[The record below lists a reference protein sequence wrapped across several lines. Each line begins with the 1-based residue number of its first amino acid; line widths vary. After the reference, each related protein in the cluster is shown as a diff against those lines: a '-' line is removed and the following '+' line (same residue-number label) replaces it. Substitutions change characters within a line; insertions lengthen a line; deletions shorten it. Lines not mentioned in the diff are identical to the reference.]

1 MELSCKVKYALVA
14 LLELASHHERGMPL
28 QISQIAATQQMPD
41 RYLEQLLTA
50 LRRGGFV
57 RSQRGAKGGYLLAKP
72 PWQITL
78 REVIA
83 CLEGSQNQEKNE
95 QQEDSAPTPES
106 FVIQEVWQE
115 ATLAAWAVLQS
126 YTLQDLCQKRDDR
139 QRVSTMYYI

>member
-28 QISQIAATQQMPD
+28 QISQIAATQQIPD

-57 RSQRGAKGGYLLAKP
+57 RSQRGAKGGYLLAKQ

-83 CLEGSQNQEKNE
+83 CLEGSQSQEKNQ
-95 QQEDSAPTPES
+95 QQEEPALTAEG

-115 ATLAAWAVLQS
+115 ATLAAWAVLQRYS
-126 YTLQDLCQKRDDR
+126 LQVLCQKRDDR

>member
-28 QISQIAATQQMPD
+28 QISQIAATQQIPD

-57 RSQRGAKGGYLLAKP
+57 RSQRGAKGGYLLAKQ

-83 CLEGSQNQEKNE
+83 CLEGSQSQEKNQ
-95 QQEDSAPTPES
+95 QQEEPALTAEG

-115 ATLAAWAVLQS
+115 ATLAAWAVLQR

>member
-14 LLELASHHERGMPL
+14 LLELASHHERGVPL
-28 QISQIAATQQMPD
+28 QISQIAATQQIPD

-57 RSQRGAKGGYLLAKP
+57 RSQRGAKGGYLLAKQ

-83 CLEGSQNQEKNE
+83 CLEGSQSQEKNQ
-95 QQEDSAPTPES
+95 QQEDRAPTAES

-115 ATLAAWAVLQS
+115 ATLAAWAVLQH